1 MHKDEEFIFMAKR
14 TNSAVWME
22 NQKRWQINVQKDGIR
37 RSFTSS
43 KAGRTGQ
50 REANAKAD
58 AWLEDNI
65 TNENEKISKIF
76 EIYINECKEVY
87 SKSMYTCLQSRYDTW
102 MKPVIGNVKISA
114 LNEYHLQKIINN
126 AYSAGK
132 SRKTLMN
139 LRADLY
145 AFVKYCRKRKYTTL
159 FPESVTIPK
168 DADFKEKHIL
178 MPDDLKKLF
187 TCDKTIIR
195 KKEQFEPLIYAF
207 RFHVLTGL
215 RPGELLGL
223 EWNDIDLESN
233 TVHIQRS
240 INKFQETTK
249 GKNKSANRIFALSG
263 IAAEVLRHKINSVGR
278 VFGDITPIY
287 YSKHWHSF
295 CEHNGISKVT
305 PYELR
310 HTFVSVSAEMPEGM
324 LQKLVGHTKSM
335 DSFGTYGHAYN
346 EMRKQ
351 TAEKSNEIW
360 QKVLGSDKT

>member
-1 MHKDEEFIFMAKR
+1 MAKR
-14 TNSAVWME
+14 TNTAVWME
-22 NQKRWQINVQKDGIR
+22 NQNRWQINVQKDGIR

-43 KAGRTGQ
+43 TPGRTGQ

-58 AWLEDNI
+58 AWLDDNI
-65 TNENEKISKIF
+65 TNANEKISKIF
-76 EIYINECKEVY
+76 EIYIAECKTVY
-87 SKSMYTCLQSRYDTW
+87 SQGMYSGLESRFKTW
-102 MKPVIGNVKISA
+102 AIPVIGNVKMSA
-114 LNEYHLQKIINN
+114 LTEQHIQRIINN
-126 AYSAGK
+126 AYAAGR

-139 LRADLY
+139 IRADLY
-145 AFVKYCRKRKYTTL
+145 AFVKYCRKCKYTTL
-159 FPESVTIPK
+159 FPENITIPK

-178 MPDDLKKLF
+178 LPEDLQKLF
-187 TCDKTIIR
+187 TCDKTQLR
-195 KKEQFEPLIYAF
+195 GQEVFEELIYAF

-223 EWNDIDLESN
+223 EWRDIDWKTN

-240 INKFQETTK
+240 INKYQETTK
-249 GKNKSANRIFALSG
+249 GKNKTANRLFGLSD
-263 IAAEVLRHKINSVGR
+263 IAAEVLREQQKLNAFGR

-287 YSKHWHSF
+287 YTKHWHKF
-295 CEHNGISKVT
+295 CEYNGISRVT

-335 DSFGTYGHAYN
+335 DSFGTYGHTYS
-346 EMRKQ
+346 EMRRK

-360 QKVLGSDKT
+360 SKVLKLDNE